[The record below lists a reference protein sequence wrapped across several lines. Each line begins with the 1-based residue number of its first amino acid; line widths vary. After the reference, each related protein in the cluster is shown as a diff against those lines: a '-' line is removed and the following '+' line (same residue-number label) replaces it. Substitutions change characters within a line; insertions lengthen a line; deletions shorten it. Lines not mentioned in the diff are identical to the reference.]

1 MTFKVLRTEGVG
13 LGPRLLFAIGCCFD
27 WSKWLFDGDFVLIFA
42 RKERYLMTQS
52 STESAVL
59 TRISEIVGPIV
70 SDLGLDLYDLE
81 FVSGIVRIVVDT
93 KAGLI
98 GENGR
103 PAGVDLEKIGLL
115 TRLVSREFDQSEPV
129 PGRYTLEVT
138 SPGLERNLREPRHFT
153 RELNKEVSV
162 RLTAPLGASGE
173 RRIHGLL
180 VSADDKQ
187 IVVRKQDGAE
197 VAIDYVAIDRAKT
210 VFEMKTTSKKDA
222 RHSNRTNGKHVNKSE
237 AKAS

>member
-1 MTFKVLRTEGVG
+1 
-13 LGPRLLFAIGCCFD
+13 
-27 WSKWLFDGDFVLIFA
+27 
-42 RKERYLMTQS
+42 MTQS

-59 TRISEIVGPIV
+59 TRISEIVVPIV

-138 SPGLERNLREPRHFT
+138 SPGLERNLREPRHFN

-162 RLTAPLGASGE
+162 RLTAPLEASGE

-197 VAIDYVAIDRAKT
+197 VVIDYVAIDRAKT